1 MGVLNRLKWRYVGII
16 YLLIV
21 SNFIACGQVVRTQDS
36 QGNNQT
42 INIITENKMKVEI
55 WSDII
60 CPYCYIGKRKFEAAL
75 AQFPH
80 KDHIQVEW
88 KSFQLAPD
96 IKTQP
101 NKNAFLYM
109 GEQRGKSVEQTQEM
123 TSRVTQLAKQVGLT
137 YNFDKTIAANTF
149 NAHRFAHF
157 ARQYGKQNE
166 AEELLFRS
174 FFTDGKNIDDYQVL
188 IQLGAEIGLD
198 TIALKTALGNNSY
211 ANNVYADIY
220 EAQQI
225 GVSGVPF
232 FVFNRKLALSGA
244 QESTTFLETLEKAY
258 AEWRKENPE
267 TSLKV
272 TEGQSCTLEGECK

>member
-198 TIALKTALGNNSY
+198 TIALKTALENNSY